1 MYEKIN
7 IRGEKMKLL
16 KVLGLTAILL
26 AAQACGT
33 TSKPAAKTEDKPKD
47 YELVIAHTNDVH
59 GRAISGD
66 GMGYARVATLIDQ
79 LKADEANKNV
89 IYLDAGDTFHGTN
102 FATLERGDSIAK
114 ILDKM
119 GLVATTP
126 GNHDFNY
133 GKERLGELDKNYGF
147 EILAANVVDENDKHL
162 VKPYMIKE
170 IDGVKVGIT
179 GLASPETL
187 YKTNPNNVKG
197 LKFEDPKT
205 SLEKV
210 VADLKKEGAEYIIVL
225 SHLGDD
231 ESTVE
236 SERSDAAAVKG
247 VNLIIDGHS
256 HTTLTEKKM
265 VNGIPVVSTGEYG
278 KNLGVVKIDFD
289 DLKKG
294 VDPVTYELIT
304 KEQAMGKKGEDG
316 KMVGGVEEN
325 KEIAEYI
332 NGIKEQQKAITE
344 VKIGKTDVKLDGE
357 REQVRTGET
366 NLSDLIT
373 DAMVWKSEADMALT
387 NGGGI
392 RASINPG
399 EVTVGDVIT
408 VLPFGNYV
416 ITKELTGADIKAALE
431 HGFKDMPNAA
441 GSLAQ
446 VGGITVD
453 VDTTKPAGERVSNIA
468 FKNGKKF
475 DETATYVVATNDF
488 MAVGGDG
495 YGMFKGKKEVANFPG
510 LDEVLI
516 EFIQKNGVTTKKA
529 DGRVKVKK

>member
-1 MYEKIN
+1 MRI
-7 IRGEKMKLL
+7 L
-16 KVLGLTAILL
+16 KVLGLASILL
-26 AAQACGT
+26 AAQAC
-33 TSKPAAKTEDKPKD
+33 TSAEKTVGAEKAKD

-66 GMGYARVATLIDQ
+66 GMGYARIATVIDQ
-79 LKADEANKNV
+79 LKGDSANKNV

-102 FATLERGDSIAK
+102 FATLEKGESIGK

-119 GLVATTP
+119 GLVATTT

-133 GKERLGELDKNYGF
+133 GKERIKELDEKHSF
-147 EILAANVVDENDKHL
+147 DVLAANVKDAEGNYYL
-162 VKPYMIKE
+162 KPFIVEE
-170 IDGVKVGIT
+170 IDGVKVGIL
-179 GLASPETL
+179 GLASPETI
-187 YKTNPNNVKG
+187 YKTNPNNVSG
-197 LKFEDPKT
+197 LTFEEPGKAVK
-205 SLEKV
+205 EA

-231 ESTVE
+231 ETTKA
-236 SERSDAAAVKG
+236 SERSDAAAVEG

-256 HTTLTEKKM
+256 HTLLKEKKM

-278 KNLGVVKIDFD
+278 KNLGIVKIDFD
-289 DLKKG
+289 DFKKG

-304 KEQAMGKKGEDG
+304 KEQAMGTKDAEG
-316 KMVGGVEEN
+316 KIVGGIAEK

-332 NGIKEQQKAITE
+332 NEIKEQQKAITE
-344 VKIGKTDVKLDGE
+344 VKIGKSDVQLDGQ

-373 DAMVWKSEADMALT
+373 DAMVWKSGSDMALT

-392 RASINPG
+392 RASIKPG
-399 EVTVGDVIT
+399 DITVGDVIT

-416 ITKELTGADIKAALE
+416 VTKEMTGADIKAALE
-431 HGFKDMPNAA
+431 HGFKDTPNAA
-441 GSLAQ
+441 GSQAQ
-446 VGGITVD
+446 IGGITVN
-453 VDTTKPAGERVSNIA
+453 VDTTKPAGERVSNIR
-468 FKNGKKF
+468 FRNGKKF
-475 DETATYVVATNDF
+475 DMNRKYVVATNDF

-495 YGMFKGKKEVANFPG
+495 YSMFKGKREVANFPG
-510 LDEVLI
+510 LDEVVI
-516 EFIQKNGVTTKKA
+516 EYIQKKGITTKKA